1 MNVVLLSSISHPH
14 PRKKQ
19 ESTHLN
25 GLTTSLPKR
34 VHRCRLGEVV
44 SLANTRIVLPAQ
56 AAESFESDDD
66 EKDLRPGGV
75 SAEAGKIVRGTYA
88 DDGADEASDGADVP
102 LL

>member
-1 MNVVLLSSISHPH
+1 MLRERRPALLYQPPSSSEEAGIDPPERPDHIA
-14 PRKKQ
+14 
-19 ESTHLN
+19 
-25 GLTTSLPKR
+25 LPKR

-75 SAEAGKIVRGTYA
+75 SAEAGDRRAHV
-88 DDGADEASDGADVP
+88 
-102 LL
+102 